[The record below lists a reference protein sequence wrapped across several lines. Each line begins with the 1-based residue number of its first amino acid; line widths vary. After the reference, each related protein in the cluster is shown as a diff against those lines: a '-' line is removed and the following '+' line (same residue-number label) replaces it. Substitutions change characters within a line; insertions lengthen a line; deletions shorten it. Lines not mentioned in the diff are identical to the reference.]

1 MSFTPIDLTFPILAV
16 PKGRPRVFR
25 SGVVKTPDKTV
36 NFEAELRFHWNLTL
50 LPMLPRVPTFVE
62 VICYLPMPKSLAK
75 KKDPPIW
82 PVTKPDT
89 DNLIK
94 GILDSLNGFAWKD
107 DSQVAK
113 HSIEKRYTKE
123 SPSLRLRIIP
133 MEAA

>member
-36 NFEAELRFHWNLTL
+36 NFEAELRWHWSQAK
-50 LPMLPRVPTFVE
+50 LPMVPRVPTFVS
-62 VICYLPMPKSLAK
+62 ITCHLPLPKSLAK
-75 KKDPPIW
+75 KKSPPIW
-82 PVTKPDT
+82 PITKPDG
-89 DNLIK
+89 DNLAK
-94 GILDSLNGFAWKD
+94 AILDSLNGFAWKD

-113 HSIEKRYTKE
+113 HECEKRYTRY
-123 SPSLRLRIIP
+123 SPTIRLVIKP